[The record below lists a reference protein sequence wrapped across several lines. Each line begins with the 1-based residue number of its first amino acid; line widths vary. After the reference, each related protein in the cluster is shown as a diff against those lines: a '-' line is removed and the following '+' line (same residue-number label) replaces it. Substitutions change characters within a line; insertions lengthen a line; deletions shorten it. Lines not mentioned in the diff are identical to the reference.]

1 MGVTKTDFVRGL
13 QCPKMLWLD
22 SHKPEEKYIPA
33 AVQRRLDLGNE
44 FGDKAMAIFG
54 DYVETTAYRPDGRM
68 DYAAMLERTERC
80 LLAGTPVIC
89 EAAFSWYGNYC
100 AADILKKTAS
110 GYELYE
116 VKNAPRPRREF
127 LIDLGFQ
134 SYLIRKSGV
143 LLERCFLILRG
154 ENEAERKEDGGRA
167 EVTFRIVDETK
178 EARLFERMADKNI
191 WTFSKLKKQEAEEPK
206 VSVGRQCESPYKC
219 WYYDYCHGR
228 GSI

>member
-89 EAAFSWYGNYC
+89 EAAFQIGR
-100 AADILKKTAS
+100 DGRTA
-110 GYELYE
+110 
-116 VKNAPRPRREF
+116 VPARRQHVRQTNRVARRPLRR
-127 LIDLGFQ
+127 
-134 SYLIRKSGV
+134 S
-143 LLERCFLILRG
+143 LR
-154 ENEAERKEDGGRA
+154 
-167 EVTFRIVDETK
+167 
-178 EARLFERMADKNI
+178 L
-191 WTFSKLKKQEAEEPK
+191 
-206 VSVGRQCESPYKC
+206 
-219 WYYDYCHGR
+219 
-228 GSI
+228 

>member
-80 LLAGTPVIC
+80 LLAGTPSSARRRFPGTAIIVRRI
-89 EAAFSWYGNYC
+89 F
-100 AADILKKTAS
+100 LK
-110 GYELYE
+110 
-116 VKNAPRPRREF
+116 RPRA
-127 LIDLGFQ
+127 DTN
-134 SYLIRKSGV
+134 
-143 LLERCFLILRG
+143 C
-154 ENEAERKEDGGRA
+154 
-167 EVTFRIVDETK
+167 TK
-178 EARLFERMADKNI
+178 
-191 WTFSKLKKQEAEEPK
+191 
-206 VSVGRQCESPYKC
+206 
-219 WYYDYCHGR
+219 
-228 GSI
+228 

>member
-1 MGVTKTDFVRGL
+1 M
-13 QCPKMLWLD
+13 
-22 SHKPEEKYIPA
+22 
-33 AVQRRLDLGNE
+33 
-44 FGDKAMAIFG
+44 
-54 DYVETTAYRPDGRM
+54 
-68 DYAAMLERTERC
+68 
-80 LLAGTPVIC
+80 
-89 EAAFSWYGNYC
+89 
-100 AADILKKTAS
+100 
-110 GYELYE
+110 
-116 VKNAPRPRREF
+116 KNAPRPRREF

-191 WTFSKLKKQEAEEPK
+191 WTFSKLKKQEPEEPK

>member
-89 EAAFSWYGNYC
+89 EAG
-100 AADILKKTAS
+100 
-110 GYELYE
+110 
-116 VKNAPRPRREF
+116 VF
-127 LIDLGFQ
+127 LVRQL
-134 SYLIRKSGV
+134 
-143 LLERCFLILRG
+143 LRG
-154 ENEAERKEDGGRA
+154 GY
-167 EVTFRIVDETK
+167 
-178 EARLFERMADKNI
+178 
-191 WTFSKLKKQEAEEPK
+191 S
-206 VSVGRQCESPYKC
+206 
-219 WYYDYCHGR
+219 
-228 GSI
+228 